1 LEVALNGPQY
11 DDSLLCGSC
20 IEGEFPQG
28 SSGNAIPDTY
38 MAYVSDKCPECV
50 EGDLDF
56 GISGD
61 GRLLVDWKLVPCPG
75 ESTSFHFEGSNGYYW
90 KVQVRGTETP
100 VLTLSIN
107 EEEAARTD
115 DNFFELENQSG

>member
-1 LEVALNGPQY
+1 MKTDGHNR
-11 DDSLLCGSC
+11 
-20 IEGEFPQG
+20 
-28 SSGNAIPDTY
+28 
-38 MAYVSDKCPECV
+38 CPECV

-75 ESTSFHFEGSNGYYW
+75 ESTSFHFEGSHGYYW
-90 KVQVRGTETP
+90 KIQVRGTKTP

-115 DNFFELENQSG
+115 DNFFELENQSGSEWFNNTVKFTTLGGGTQSHVVTL